1 MAYASRQLK
10 KHKLNYPTHDLELAA
25 VIFALKTWRHY
36 LYRAICQI
44 FTDHK
49 SLKYLFTK
57 KELNLSQRRWMEL
70 LKDYDC
76 TIDYHPGKAN
86 VVADALS
93 RKSTGSLAYMRTIQ
107 LPLMV
112 ELRELGVELRMHAS
126 GALFASFQLR
136 PILIDCILE
145 AQLEDPYLMRMRKKV
160 EEGEQSDFA
169 IRDNGALVISSRL
182 CVPETE
188 ELKRQILEE
197 AHSFAYAMHPCSTKM
212 YRTLKEYYWLSRMKR

>member
-1 MAYASRQLK
+1 
-10 KHKLNYPTHDLELAA
+10 
-25 VIFALKTWRHY
+25 
-36 LYRAICQI
+36 
-44 FTDHK
+44 
-49 SLKYLFTK
+49 
-57 KELNLSQRRWMEL
+57 MEL

-76 TIDYHPGKAN
+76 TIDYHQGKAN

-93 RKSTGSLAYMRTIQ
+93 RKSTRSLAYMQTIQ

-136 PILIDCILE
+136 SILVDRIIE
-145 AQLEDPYLMRMRKKV
+145 AQLEDPYLMGMRTKV

-169 IRDNGALVISSRL
+169 IRDDGALVIGSRI
-182 CVPETE
+182 CVPATE

-197 AHSFAYAMHPCSTKM
+197 AHSSAYAMQ
-212 YRTLKEYYWLSRMKR
+212 SR